1 MTTMPFCTMTD
12 GMDSKTIIPSS
23 EINVSDKMAVVDD
36 LRPQSS
42 TPLQSS
48 DGQLII
54 EYNPTVTR
62 PIKAVELVSTENI
75 KTYNVTFY
83 NVDGT
88 VTTKKVSNRQLCEVS
103 LSLLCLDCSIQV
115 VGFYI
120 EINKSPNSS
129 LTFLTFDIFTF
140 SNKIDAVEK
149 YV

>member
-12 GMDSKTIIPSS
+12 GMDSNTIIPSS

-54 EYNPTVTR
+54 EYNPSVTR

-103 LSLLCLDCSIQV
+103 LSLLCLDSSIQV

-120 EINKSPNSS
+120 EIHKSESELFFNI
-129 LTFLTFDIFTF
+129 FDF
-140 SNKIDAVEK
+140 
-149 YV
+149 

>member
-12 GMDSKTIIPSS
+12 GMDSNTIIPSS

-54 EYNPTVTR
+54 EYNPSVTR

-103 LSLLCLDCSIQV
+103 LSLLCLDSSIQV

-120 EINKSPNSS
+120 EINKSESELFFNI
-129 LTFLTFDIFTF
+129 FDF
-140 SNKIDAVEK
+140 
-149 YV
+149 

>member
-1 MTTMPFCTMTD
+1 MTTTPFCTITD
-12 GMDSKTIIPSS
+12 GMDSNTIIASS

-48 DGQLII
+48 DGQLIV
-54 EYNPTVTR
+54 EYNPSVTR

-88 VTTKKVSNRQLCEVS
+88 VTTKKVSNWQLFEVS
-103 LSLLCLDCSIQV
+103 LSLLCLDSSIQV

-120 EINKSPNSS
+120 EINKSESELFFNICDFRYIYI
-129 LTFLTFDIFTF
+129 L
-140 SNKIDAVEK
+140 K
-149 YV
+149 

>member
-1 MTTMPFCTMTD
+1 MTTTPFCTITD
-12 GMDSKTIIPSS
+12 GMDSNTIIASS

-48 DGQLII
+48 DGQLIV
-54 EYNPTVTR
+54 EYNPSVTR

-88 VTTKKVSNRQLCEVS
+88 VTTKKVSNWQLFEVS
-103 LSLLCLDCSIQV
+103 LSLLCLDISIQV

-120 EINKSPNSS
+120 EINKSESELFFNICDFRYIYI
-129 LTFLTFDIFTF
+129 L
-140 SNKIDAVEK
+140 K
-149 YV
+149 